1 MTQSIET
8 MTLIAAML
16 ESQAHD
22 YSIVV
27 SNSAEFEGHVSA
39 MARSLEEIT
48 LQREHLQ
55 SLIQSLVNFL
65 ESASDSLPLIG
76 QKVDDMTE
84 RLVKGMNEATEE
96 VQKQVTILDNEL
108 EIALKRSLEGL
119 GQQLAS
125 LSNKFVQDYTP
136 LTDKLREVVALA
148 SKQR

>member
-1 MTQSIET
+1 
-8 MTLIAAML
+8 
-16 ESQAHD
+16 
-22 YSIVV
+22 
-27 SNSAEFEGHVSA
+27 
-39 MARSLEEIT
+39 
-48 LQREHLQ
+48 
-55 SLIQSLVNFL
+55 
-65 ESASDSLPLIG
+65 
-76 QKVDDMTE
+76 MTE